1 MTSHAVTAFLRRSSP
16 AVLDTRVYSCFS
28 VLPKTCPVGALSTS
42 ATVHQDDSPNRDFQV
57 NPLFENRNPRNLEQ
71 MGLAR
76 KRQGWVFQSPRKDFF
91 HRVVLDLSRRHTTA
105 HIEHF
110 SGKTVVSASTTE
122 WAIKEGLYSLTDT
135 SAAENVGRV
144 LAQRCLESGITH
156 VFYEEEEG
164 HQTSEKM
171 QAFLSGLR
179 ERGLGLEEPDIK
191 DPEFVAGVDYSRPH
205 RVGEKKSWK
214 DDYQPL

>member
-1 MTSHAVTAFLRRSSP
+1 MSAVLRRLSS
-16 AVLDTRVYSCFS
+16 AV
-28 VLPKTCPVGALSTS
+28 PKKCSFAAMSTS
-42 ATVHQDDSPNRDFQV
+42 TTSQESPNTGFKV

-91 HRVVLDLSRRHTTA
+91 HRVILDLSRRHTSA
-105 HIEHF
+105 HVEHF
-110 SGKTVVSASTTE
+110 SGKTVISASTTE
-122 WAIKEGLYSLTDT
+122 WAIKEGLYSLTDA

-144 LAQRCLESGITH
+144 LAQRCLESGIINI
-156 VFYEEEEG
+156 FYEQEEG
-164 HQTSEKM
+164 HQSSEKM
-171 QAFLSGLR
+171 QAFLTGLQ
-179 ERGLGLEEPDIK
+179 EMGLGLEEPDVE
-191 DPEFVAGVDYSRPH
+191 DPEFVPGVDYSRPH